1 MSEQIRNGKKPAK
14 GIAPNV
20 ESDALYNDKRKIF
33 LFGSPSYTNI
43 GDQAIA
49 YAEEKF
55 IRNHFLITN
64 TLKSWT
70 TRRMT
75 ALNL

>member
-1 MSEQIRNGKKPAK
+1 MLNQARKEFSIVK

-20 ESDALYNDKRKIF
+20 NQDALFNDKRKVF
-33 LFGSPSYTNI
+33 LFGSPSYTNM

-55 IRNHFLITN
+55 IEIVFHTMNI
-64 TLKSWT
+64 LKLWI
-70 TRRMT
+70 MQQMKE
-75 ALNL
+75 